1 MTTMSNCDNAMMY
14 FYLFE
19 LRTTLSYE
27 NYTYHS
33 LPCKKVGYVLPPPT
47 PPLLHC
53 FNPIIWKQNRTGDNN
68 EDDMADE
75 EEDNE
80 DEME

>member
-1 MTTMSNCDNAMMY
+1 MNI
-14 FYLFE
+14 
-19 LRTTLSYE
+19 
-27 NYTYHS
+27 HS
-33 LPCKKVGYVLPPPT
+33 IINLPCKKVGYVLPPPT

-68 EDDMADE
+68 EDDMANE